1 MWEAAAIVRHH
12 IREMFVRESNVR
24 YWLRW
29 RKGNS
34 DENKDY
40 QLFYKLTEI

>member
-1 MWEAAAIVRHH
+1 MWEAAAIARHY

-29 RKGNS
+29 RKENL

-40 QLFYKLTEI
+40 